1 MLPAR
6 PRTTNLTA
14 ALEGRPRGF
23 LVLFWLLQMAVV
35 SLLDHQTGRELNFSI
50 FYLLP
55 ISFAAWFL
63 GVRTAVLSAIA
74 SAVLIV
80 ALNADLAGAHL
91 VPALANAGSNLVLF
105 MIMVFILGEVQALYE
120 RERSLS
126 RHDFL
131 TALPN
136 ARAFY
141 ELLTQEKNRS
151 RRFGRPLTLAYIDLD
166 DFKLMNDLYGH
177 PEGDALLAAVAS
189 TMQNSIRETDII
201 ARLGG
206 DEFVLLLPETG
217 EESAKVVLE
226 KLQSAFTGLMAENR
240 WPVTSSIGAITFL
253 NAPDSSEEMIQ
264 RADKLMYAV
273 KQSGKNR
280 IEQKVLS

>member
-1 MLPAR
+1 MAA
-6 PRTTNLTA
+6 PRVDPTNVTA
-14 ALEGRPRGF
+14 SLEGKPRAF
-23 LVLFWLLQMAVV
+23 LALLWLVQMGLI
-35 SLLDHQTGRELNFSI
+35 SLLDYQTGRELNFSVY
-50 FYLLP
+50 YLLP

-63 GVRTAVLSAIA
+63 GTWVAVLSAGA

-80 ALNADLAGAHL
+80 FLNAELGSAHL
-91 VPALANAGSNLVLF
+91 LPTIANAGSNLVLF
-105 MIMVFILGEVQALYE
+105 LIMVFILGEVQSLYE
-120 RERSLS
+120 RERGLS

-166 DFKLMNDLYGH
+166 NFKLMNDLYGH
-177 PEGDALLAAVAS
+177 PEGDTLLAAVAS
-189 TMQNSIRETDII
+189 TMRKAIRETDTI

-217 EESAKVVLE
+217 EEAAKVVLT
-226 KLQSAFTGLMAENR
+226 KLQGALQELMAENR
-240 WPVTSSIGAITFL
+240 WPVTFSIGAITFL
-253 NAPDSSEEMIQ
+253 TAPDSSDEMIQ

-280 IEQKVLS
+280 IEQKVMA